1 MRAICRKNAQKP
13 QKTSFFLRSLCLFAA
28 IAFCISGCSIPNL
41 EDPACTEARTAVR
54 EFYSFHFGND
64 MRVSDDNLK
73 KRERFLTP
81 RFFREISNEQEGTDP
96 FTTGTTEFPKA
107 FRVGEC
113 REISPDQ
120 AEFQVIL
127 FWRDDVR
134 SEEREINAAV
144 VKQEGKWLLDSVTR

>member
-1 MRAICRKNAQKP
+1 MRNL
-13 QKTSFFLRSLCLFAA
+13 FLQ
-28 IAFCISGCSIPNL
+28 FCILNFALSIAGCSIPNL

-64 MRVSDDNLK
+64 MGVSAENLK
-73 KRERFLTP
+73 SRERFLTP
-81 RFFREISNEQEGTDP
+81 QFFQDVSNEQEGTDP

-113 REISPDQ
+113 REISPGK

-134 SEEREINAAV
+134 SEQREINAVA
-144 VKQEGKWLLDSVTR
+144 VKQTDKWLLDSVSR

>member
-1 MRAICRKNAQKP
+1 MHNSRCKMHNWFR
-13 QKTSFFLRSLCLFAA
+13 
-28 IAFCISGCSIPNL
+28 AFCILHFALCIGACSIPNL
-41 EDPACTEARTAVR
+41 EDPTCTEARTAVR

-64 MRVSDDNLK
+64 MGVSAENLK

-81 RFFREISNEQEGTDP
+81 QLLQKVSDGQEGIDP
-96 FTTGTTEFPKA
+96 FTTGTAEFPKA

-113 REISPDQ
+113 RGSSPAK

-134 SEEREINAAV
+134 SEQREIKAAAV
-144 VKQEGKWLLDSVTR
+144 KQNDKWLIDNVQR